1 MDSTPVK
8 QAAVPEGAEQVDDG
22 SQQDA
27 ADGVGGG
34 GTEAAHTE
42 TQREIERDV
51 SSFDVQGFL
60 TEGLTPTLDR
70 ISQGTT
76 VQPGPDSA
84 QRETTVAQLRESIEL
99 QTSVEN
105 IDSNTDTVAT
115 PEPQGEAQV
124 SSSLPSYAPPQSEG
138 GRALF
143 RENELRV
150 SEMQMRQ
157 RVERERYL
165 GYTQPPPFTHQYP
178 P

>member
-1 MDSTPVK
+1 MDTTPVK
-8 QAAVPEGAEQVDDG
+8 QAGVPTGAEQVEDA

-51 SSFDVQGFL
+51 SSFDVHGFL

-84 QRETTVAQLRESIEL
+84 QRETTVAQLTENIEL

-105 IDSNTDTVAT
+105 TDSNQRTVAG
-115 PEPQGEAQV
+115 PEP
-124 SSSLPSYAPPQSEG
+124 
-138 GRALF
+138 
-143 RENELRV
+143 
-150 SEMQMRQ
+150 
-157 RVERERYL
+157 
-165 GYTQPPPFTHQYP
+165 
-178 P
+178 